1 MLENEQNDSI
11 QNNNINIAKSLKEKV
26 IIKENIK
33 NSDLASFGSVDKTKF
48 TLLDKLINDY
58 GYGWEVN
65 KIIFSAFLCFILNGY
80 LTTSYCSFMLGF
92 KKKFDLTNSQI
103 SFIGMGFCL
112 SKFITNF
119 LIGFITNL
127 LGRMFVLKFA
137 LIATFIF
144 NLLISLFCEYYFIV
158 VVEFLNGI
166 FAGVFEI
173 TSFNVAC
180 EFIPVKFR
188 GWILLTIWN
197 GYNVGF
203 LFRNLIMMKT
213 MPKHNPDGLPKTL
226 YLCSL
231 VILFCTIFGC
241 AFYTDSPRNYIIN
254 NKKQDAIKILKKMK
268 KDDNYFTE
276 IIQKE
281 IYESVPPK
289 TISSFSLMNYKEVF
303 EHGMFLTGILLL
315 SICFNGTMINDGF
328 QLVLNLI
335 LEKVKASDKSAH
347 TRSVLM
353 ENIIINSVA
362 LPSNL
367 IIGAFTEFKILG
379 RKNTQSIGYII
390 MGLVMIPVIYN
401 PNNASTF
408 FIFFMFFTCIT
419 NMVNVYVSEV
429 YPTKIRDW
437 ALGMIQGSG
446 YLGSFIAQYLFVYL
460 NDLSVYYCPILFFVL
475 CVINGI
481 FCYLLKVETINKPL
495 DLNLIIEKE
504 SNKKQ
509 EPLESF

>member
-1 MLENEQNDSI
+1 MLEIEQMEPMDVGNNENQSPKDT
-11 QNNNINIAKSLKEKV
+11 KSVKNQKEKH
-26 IIKENIK
+26 
-33 NSDLASFGSVDKTKF
+33 SDLVSFGSVDKTKF

-92 KKKFDLTNSQI
+92 KKKFDLNSNQI
-103 SFIGMGFCL
+103 SLIGMGFCL
-112 SKFITNF
+112 SKFVTNF
-119 LIGFITNL
+119 SIGFLTNL

-137 LIATFIF
+137 LIFTFIC
-144 NLLISLFCEYYFIV
+144 NLLISLFCEYNVIV
-158 VVEFLNGI
+158 IVEFLNGF

-180 EFIPVKFR
+180 EFIPVRFR

-197 GYNVGF
+197 GYNVGV
-203 LFRNLIMMKT
+203 LFPNLIMLKT
-213 MPKHNPDGLPKTL
+213 MPDHDPSGLPKTL

-231 VILFCTIFGC
+231 VILLCTVFGC
-241 AFYTDSPRNYIIN
+241 VFYTDSPRNFIIN
-254 NKKQDAIKILKKMK
+254 GKRNEAIKILKKMK
-268 KDDNYFTE
+268 KDDKYFTE
-276 IIQKE
+276 EIKKE

-289 TISSFSLMNYKEVF
+289 TLSDFSLMNYKEVF
-303 EHGMFLTGILLL
+303 EHGMFMTGILLL
-315 SICFNGTMINDGF
+315 FICFNGTMINDGF

-335 LEKVKASDKSAH
+335 LEKVKQSDKSAH
-347 TRSVLM
+347 TRTVLM
-353 ENIIINSVA
+353 ENITINSIA

-367 IIGAFTEFKILG
+367 IMGAFAEFRILG
-379 RKNTQSIGYII
+379 RRNTQSMGYIL
-390 MGLVMIPVIYN
+390 MGLVMIPVIIN
-401 PNNASTF
+401 PNTASTF

-460 NDLSVYYCPILFFVL
+460 NDLSVYYCPILFFVI
-475 CVINGI
+475 CVLNGI
-481 FCYLLKVETINKPL
+481 CCMMLTVEPMGKPL
-495 DLNLIIEKE
+495 DIHTKEDDSEKAKIIEN
-504 SNKKQ
+504 S
-509 EPLESF
+509 L

>member
-1 MLENEQNDSI
+1 MLEIEQMEPMDVGNNENQSPKDTKS
-11 QNNNINIAKSLKEKV
+11 AKNQKEKH
-26 IIKENIK
+26 
-33 NSDLASFGSVDKTKF
+33 SDLVSFGSVDRTKF

-92 KKKFDLTNSQI
+92 KKKFDLNSNQI
-103 SFIGMGFCL
+103 SLIGMGFCL
-112 SKFITNF
+112 SKFVTNF
-119 LIGFITNL
+119 SIGFLTNL

-137 LIATFIF
+137 LIFTFIC
-144 NLLISLFCEYYFIV
+144 NLLISLFCEYNVIV
-158 VVEFLNGI
+158 IVEFLNGF

-180 EFIPVKFR
+180 EFIPVRFR

-197 GYNVGF
+197 GYNVGV
-203 LFRNLIMMKT
+203 LFPNLIMLKT
-213 MPKHNPDGLPKTL
+213 MPDHDPSGLPKTL

-231 VILFCTIFGC
+231 VILLCTVFGC
-241 AFYTDSPRNYIIN
+241 VFYTDSPRNFIIN
-254 NKKQDAIKILKKMK
+254 GKRNEAIKILKKMK
-268 KDDNYFTE
+268 KDDKYFTE
-276 IIQKE
+276 EIKKE

-289 TISSFSLMNYKEVF
+289 TLSDFSLMNYKEVF
-303 EHGMFLTGILLL
+303 EHGMFMTGILLL
-315 SICFNGTMINDGF
+315 FICFNGTMINDGF

-335 LEKVKASDKSAH
+335 LEKVKQSDKSAH
-347 TRSVLM
+347 TRTVLM
-353 ENIIINSVA
+353 ENITINSIA

-367 IIGAFTEFKILG
+367 IMGAFAEFRILG
-379 RKNTQSIGYII
+379 RRNTQSIGYIL
-390 MGLVMIPVIYN
+390 MGLVMIPVIIN
-401 PNNASTF
+401 PNTASTF

-460 NDLSVYYCPILFFVL
+460 NDLSVYYCPILFFVI
-475 CVINGI
+475 CVLNGI
-481 FCYLLKVETINKPL
+481 CCMMLTVEPMGKPL
-495 DLNLIIEKE
+495 DIHTKEDDNEKAKIIEN
-504 SNKKQ
+504 S
-509 EPLESF
+509 L

>member
-1 MLENEQNDSI
+1 MLEIEQMEPMDVGNNENQSPKDTKS
-11 QNNNINIAKSLKEKV
+11 AKNQKEKH
-26 IIKENIK
+26 
-33 NSDLASFGSVDKTKF
+33 SDLVSFGSVDRTKF

-92 KKKFDLTNSQI
+92 KKKFDLNSNQI
-103 SFIGMGFCL
+103 SLIGMGFCL
-112 SKFITNF
+112 SKFVTNF
-119 LIGFITNL
+119 SIGFLTNL

-137 LIATFIF
+137 LIFTFIC
-144 NLLISLFCEYYFIV
+144 NLLISLFCEYNVIV
-158 VVEFLNGI
+158 IVEFLNGF

-180 EFIPVKFR
+180 EFIPVRFR

-197 GYNVGF
+197 GYNVGV
-203 LFRNLIMMKT
+203 LFPNLIMLKT
-213 MPKHNPDGLPKTL
+213 MPDHDPSGLPKTL

-231 VILFCTIFGC
+231 VILLCTVFGC
-241 AFYTDSPRNYIIN
+241 VFYTDSPRNFIIN
-254 NKKQDAIKILKKMK
+254 GKRNEAIKILKKMK
-268 KDDNYFTE
+268 KDDKYFTE
-276 IIQKE
+276 EIKKE

-289 TISSFSLMNYKEVF
+289 TLSDFSLMNYKEVF
-303 EHGMFLTGILLL
+303 EHGMFVTGILLL
-315 SICFNGTMINDGF
+315 FICFNGTMINDGF

-335 LEKVKASDKSAH
+335 LEKVKQSDKSAH
-347 TRSVLM
+347 TRTVLM
-353 ENIIINSVA
+353 ENITINSIA

-367 IIGAFTEFKILG
+367 IMGAFAEFRILG
-379 RKNTQSIGYII
+379 RRNTQSIGYIL
-390 MGLVMIPVIYN
+390 MGLVMIPVIIN
-401 PNNASTF
+401 PNTASTF

-460 NDLSVYYCPILFFVL
+460 NDLSVYYCPILFFVI
-475 CVINGI
+475 CVLNGI
-481 FCYLLKVETINKPL
+481 CCMMLTVEPMGKPL
-495 DLNLIIEKE
+495 DIHTKEDDSEKAKIIEN
-504 SNKKQ
+504 S
-509 EPLESF
+509 L

>member
-1 MLENEQNDSI
+1 MLEIEQMEPMDVGNNENQSPKDTKEVKN
-11 QNNNINIAKSLKEKV
+11 QKEKH
-26 IIKENIK
+26 
-33 NSDLASFGSVDKTKF
+33 SDLVSFGSVDRTKF

-92 KKKFDLTNSQI
+92 KKKFDLNSNQI
-103 SFIGMGFCL
+103 SLIGMGFCL
-112 SKFITNF
+112 SKFVTNF
-119 LIGFITNL
+119 SIGFLTNL

-137 LIATFIF
+137 LIFTFIC
-144 NLLISLFCEYYFIV
+144 NLLISLFCEYNVIV
-158 VVEFLNGI
+158 IVEFLNGF

-180 EFIPVKFR
+180 EFIPVRFR

-197 GYNVGF
+197 GYNVGV
-203 LFRNLIMMKT
+203 LFPNLIMLKT
-213 MPKHNPDGLPKTL
+213 MPDHDPSGLPKTL

-231 VILFCTIFGC
+231 VILLCTVFGC
-241 AFYTDSPRNYIIN
+241 VFYTDSPRNFIIN
-254 NKKQDAIKILKKMK
+254 GKRNEAIKILKKMK
-268 KDDNYFTE
+268 KDDKYFTE
-276 IIQKE
+276 EIKKE

-289 TISSFSLMNYKEVF
+289 TLSDFSLMNYKEVF
-303 EHGMFLTGILLL
+303 EHGMFMTGILLL
-315 SICFNGTMINDGF
+315 FICFNGTMINDGF

-335 LEKVKASDKSAH
+335 LEKVKQSDKSAH
-347 TRSVLM
+347 TRTVLM
-353 ENIIINSVA
+353 ENITINSIA

-367 IIGAFTEFKILG
+367 IMGAFAEFRILG
-379 RKNTQSIGYII
+379 RRNTQSIGYIL
-390 MGLVMIPVIYN
+390 MGLVMIPVIIN
-401 PNNASTF
+401 PNTASTF

-460 NDLSVYYCPILFFVL
+460 NDLSVYYCPILFFVI
-475 CVINGI
+475 CVLNGI
-481 FCYLLKVETINKPL
+481 CCMMLTVEPMGKPL
-495 DLNLIIEKE
+495 DIHTKEDDSEKAKIIEN
-504 SNKKQ
+504 S
-509 EPLESF
+509 P

>member
-1 MLENEQNDSI
+1 MLEIEQMEPMDVGNNENQSPKDTKE
-11 QNNNINIAKSLKEKV
+11 AKNQKEKH
-26 IIKENIK
+26 
-33 NSDLASFGSVDKTKF
+33 SDLVSFGSVDKTKF

-92 KKKFDLTNSQI
+92 KKKFDLNSNQI
-103 SFIGMGFCL
+103 SLIGMGFCL
-112 SKFITNF
+112 SKFVTNF
-119 LIGFITNL
+119 SIGFLTNL

-137 LIATFIF
+137 LIFTFIC
-144 NLLISLFCEYYFIV
+144 NLLISLFCEYNVIV
-158 VVEFLNGI
+158 IVEFLNGF

-180 EFIPVKFR
+180 EFIPVRFR

-197 GYNVGF
+197 GYNVGV
-203 LFRNLIMMKT
+203 LFPNLIMLKT
-213 MPKHNPDGLPKTL
+213 MPDHDPSGLPKTL

-231 VILFCTIFGC
+231 VILLCTVFGC
-241 AFYTDSPRNYIIN
+241 VFYTDSPRNFIIN
-254 NKKQDAIKILKKMK
+254 GKRNEAIKILKKMK
-268 KDDNYFTE
+268 KDDKYFTE
-276 IIQKE
+276 EIKKE

-289 TISSFSLMNYKEVF
+289 TLSDFSLMNYKEVF
-303 EHGMFLTGILLL
+303 EHGMFMTGILLL
-315 SICFNGTMINDGF
+315 FICFNGTMINDGF

-335 LEKVKASDKSAH
+335 LEKVKQSDKSAH
-347 TRSVLM
+347 TRTVLM
-353 ENIIINSVA
+353 ENITINSIA

-367 IIGAFTEFKILG
+367 IMGAFAEFRILG
-379 RKNTQSIGYII
+379 RRNTQSIGYIL
-390 MGLVMIPVIYN
+390 MGLVMIPVIIN
-401 PNNASTF
+401 PNTASTF

-460 NDLSVYYCPILFFVL
+460 NDLSVYYCPILFFVI
-475 CVINGI
+475 CVLNGI
-481 FCYLLKVETINKPL
+481 CCMMLTVEPMGKPL
-495 DLNLIIEKE
+495 DIHTKEDDNEKAKIIEN
-504 SNKKQ
+504 S
-509 EPLESF
+509 L

>member
-1 MLENEQNDSI
+1 MLEIEQMEPMDVGNNENQSPKDTKE
-11 QNNNINIAKSLKEKV
+11 AKNQKEKH
-26 IIKENIK
+26 
-33 NSDLASFGSVDKTKF
+33 SDLVSFGSVDKTKF

-92 KKKFDLTNSQI
+92 KKKFDLNSNQI
-103 SFIGMGFCL
+103 SLIGMGFCL
-112 SKFITNF
+112 SKFVTNF
-119 LIGFITNL
+119 SIGFLTNL

-137 LIATFIF
+137 LIFTFIC
-144 NLLISLFCEYYFIV
+144 NLLISLFCEYNVIV
-158 VVEFLNGI
+158 IVEFLNGF

-180 EFIPVKFR
+180 EFIPVRFR

-197 GYNVGF
+197 GYNVGV
-203 LFRNLIMMKT
+203 LFPNLIMLKT
-213 MPKHNPDGLPKTL
+213 MPDHDPSGLPKTL

-231 VILFCTIFGC
+231 VILLCTVFGC
-241 AFYTDSPRNYIIN
+241 VFYTDSPRNFIIN
-254 NKKQDAIKILKKMK
+254 GKRNEAIKILKKMK
-268 KDDNYFTE
+268 KDDKYFTE
-276 IIQKE
+276 EIKKE

-289 TISSFSLMNYKEVF
+289 TLSDFSLMNYKEVF
-303 EHGMFLTGILLL
+303 EHGMFMTGILLL
-315 SICFNGTMINDGF
+315 FICFNGTMINDGF

-335 LEKVKASDKSAH
+335 LEKVKQSDKSAH
-347 TRSVLM
+347 TRTVLM
-353 ENIIINSVA
+353 ENITINSIA

-367 IIGAFTEFKILG
+367 IMGAFAEFRILG
-379 RKNTQSIGYII
+379 RRNTQSIGYIL
-390 MGLVMIPVIYN
+390 MGLVMIPVIIN
-401 PNNASTF
+401 PNTASTF

-460 NDLSVYYCPILFFVL
+460 NDLSVYYCPILFFVI
-475 CVINGI
+475 CVLNGI
-481 FCYLLKVETINKPL
+481 CCMMLTVEPMGKPL
-495 DLNLIIEKE
+495 DIHTKEDDSEKAKIIEN
-504 SNKKQ
+504 S
-509 EPLESF
+509 P

>member
-1 MLENEQNDSI
+1 MLEIEQMEPMDVGNNENQSPKDTKS
-11 QNNNINIAKSLKEKV
+11 AKNQKEKH
-26 IIKENIK
+26 
-33 NSDLASFGSVDKTKF
+33 SDLVSFGSVDRTKF

-92 KKKFDLTNSQI
+92 KKKFDLNSNQI
-103 SFIGMGFCL
+103 SLIGMGFCL
-112 SKFITNF
+112 SKFVTNF
-119 LIGFITNL
+119 SIGFLTNL

-137 LIATFIF
+137 LIFTFIC
-144 NLLISLFCEYYFIV
+144 NLLISLFCEYNVIV
-158 VVEFLNGI
+158 IVEFLNGF

-180 EFIPVKFR
+180 EFIPVRFR

-197 GYNVGF
+197 GYNVGV
-203 LFRNLIMMKT
+203 LFPNLIMLKT
-213 MPKHNPDGLPKTL
+213 MPDHDPSGLPKTL

-231 VILFCTIFGC
+231 VILLCTVFGC
-241 AFYTDSPRNYIIN
+241 VFYTDSPRNFIIN
-254 NKKQDAIKILKKMK
+254 GKRNEAIKILKKMK
-268 KDDNYFTE
+268 KDDKYFTE
-276 IIQKE
+276 EIKKE

-289 TISSFSLMNYKEVF
+289 TLSDFSLMNYKEVF
-303 EHGMFLTGILLL
+303 EHGMFMTGILLL
-315 SICFNGTMINDGF
+315 FICFNGTMINDGF

-335 LEKVKASDKSAH
+335 LEKVKQSDKSAH
-347 TRSVLM
+347 TRTVLM
-353 ENIIINSVA
+353 ENITINSIA

-367 IIGAFTEFKILG
+367 IMGAFAEFRILG
-379 RKNTQSIGYII
+379 RRNTQSIGYIL
-390 MGLVMIPVIYN
+390 MGLVMIPVIIN
-401 PNNASTF
+401 PNTASTF

-460 NDLSVYYCPILFFVL
+460 NDLSVYYCPILFFVI
-475 CVINGI
+475 CVLNGI
-481 FCYLLKVETINKPL
+481 CCMMLTVEPMGKPL
-495 DLNLIIEKE
+495 DIHTKEDDSEKAKIIEN
-504 SNKKQ
+504 S
-509 EPLESF
+509 P

>member
-1 MLENEQNDSI
+1 MLEIEQMEPMDVGNNENQSPKDTKS
-11 QNNNINIAKSLKEKV
+11 AKNQKEKH
-26 IIKENIK
+26 
-33 NSDLASFGSVDKTKF
+33 SDLVSFGSVDKTKF

-92 KKKFDLTNSQI
+92 KKKFDLNSNQI
-103 SFIGMGFCL
+103 SLIGMGFCL
-112 SKFITNF
+112 SKFVTNF
-119 LIGFITNL
+119 SIGFLTNL

-137 LIATFIF
+137 LIFTFIC
-144 NLLISLFCEYYFIV
+144 NLLISLFCEYKVIV
-158 VVEFLNGI
+158 IVEFLNGF

-180 EFIPVKFR
+180 EFIPVRFR

-197 GYNVGF
+197 GYNVGV
-203 LFRNLIMMKT
+203 LFPNLIMLKT
-213 MPKHNPDGLPKTL
+213 MPDHDPSGLPKTL

-231 VILFCTIFGC
+231 VILLCTVFGC
-241 AFYTDSPRNYIIN
+241 VFYTDSPRNFIIN
-254 NKKQDAIKILKKMK
+254 GKRNEAIKILKKMK
-268 KDDNYFTE
+268 KDDKYFTE
-276 IIQKE
+276 EIKKE

-289 TISSFSLMNYKEVF
+289 TLSDFSLMNYKEVF
-303 EHGMFLTGILLL
+303 EHGMFMTGILLL
-315 SICFNGTMINDGF
+315 FICFNGTMINDGF

-335 LEKVKASDKSAH
+335 LEKVKQSDKSAH
-347 TRSVLM
+347 TRTVLM
-353 ENIIINSVA
+353 ENITINSIA

-367 IIGAFTEFKILG
+367 IMGAFAEFRILG
-379 RKNTQSIGYII
+379 RRNTQSIGYIL
-390 MGLVMIPVIYN
+390 MGLVMIPVIIN
-401 PNNASTF
+401 PNTASTF

-460 NDLSVYYCPILFFVL
+460 NDLSVYYCPILFFVI
-475 CVINGI
+475 CVLNGI
-481 FCYLLKVETINKPL
+481 CCMMLTVEPMGKPL
-495 DLNLIIEKE
+495 DIHTKEDDNEKAKIIEN
-504 SNKKQ
+504 S
-509 EPLESF
+509 P